1 MAKTKKATPKPDEFE
16 VFLQKVGARM
26 RQLRIEK
33 GYSNYEHFAYDH
45 EIGRAQYGKYEKGR
59 DDLRLS
65 SLYKVI
71 LAFGMTVE
79 GFFGEGFDH

>member
-1 MAKTKKATPKPDEFE
+1 MPKTKKAVPKPDEFE

-33 GYSNYEHFAYDH
+33 GYTNYEHFAYDH
-45 EIGRAQYGKYEKGR
+45 NIGRAQYGKYEKGR

-65 SLYKVI
+65 SLYRVI
-71 LAFGMTVE
+71 NELDISIQDFFKE
-79 GFFGEGFDH
+79 GF